1 MFTNKNFIYTLFF
14 SLISFYSF
22 GQKEGWIENFP
33 EAFELSVKEGKPI
46 LANFTGSDW
55 CGWCIKLDKA
65 VFNTEEFKTWAS
77 ENVIL
82 LELDFPRRKKL
93 DPEIEQNNNYLQ
105 SIFKVRGFP
114 TIWIFSVQQQ
124 EDKKFSI
131 NAQVDERGGGWQK
144 MGYMSSAS
152 SFINQ
157 ANNIITNIQSVFN
170 PNLTEEIE

>member
-1 MFTNKNFIYTLFF
+1 MWNKIIIFCFLLST
-14 SLISFYSF
+14 YSF

-65 VFNTEEFKTWAS
+65 VFQTEDFKKWAE

-93 DPEIEQNNNYLQ
+93 DPEIETNNNYLR
-105 SIFKVRGFP
+105 K
-114 TIWIFSVQQQ
+114 
-124 EDKKFSI
+124 
-131 NAQVDERGGGWQK
+131 
-144 MGYMSSAS
+144 
-152 SFINQ
+152 
-157 ANNIITNIQSVFN
+157 
-170 PNLTEEIE
+170 

>member
-1 MFTNKNFIYTLFF
+1 MWNKIIIFCFLLST
-14 SLISFYSF
+14 YSF

-33 EAFELSVKEGKPI
+33 EAFELSVKKGKPI

-65 VFNTEEFKTWAS
+65 VFQTEDFKKWAE

-93 DPEIEQNNNYLQ
+93 DPEIETNNNYLQ

-114 TIWIFSVQQQ
+114 TIWIFTVQQQ

-131 NAQVDERGGGWQK
+131 NAQVDERGSGWQK
-144 MGYMSSAS
+144 MGYMSTAEA
-152 SFINQ
+152 FIQQ
-157 ANNIITNIQSVFN
+157 AENIITNINTVF
-170 PNLTEEIE
+170 TEPKPTGGEKE

>member
-55 CGWCIKLDKA
+55 WGWCIKLDKA

-77 ENVIL
+77 ENVVL
-82 LELDFPRRKKL
+82 LELDFPRRKKI

-131 NAQVDERGGGWQK
+131 NAQVDERGSGWQK

>member
-1 MFTNKNFIYTLFF
+1 M
-14 SLISFYSF
+14 
-22 GQKEGWIENFP
+22 
-33 EAFELSVKEGKPI
+33 
-46 LANFTGSDW
+46 
-55 CGWCIKLDKA
+55 
-65 VFNTEEFKTWAS
+65 
-77 ENVIL
+77 IL
-82 LELDFPRRKKL
+82 LELDFPRRKQL

-131 NAQVDERGGGWQK
+131 NAQVDERGSGWQK

-157 ANNIITNIQSVFN
+157 ANNIITNIQNVFN
-170 PNLTEEIE
+170 SSETEETE

>member
-1 MFTNKNFIYTLFF
+1 MWNKIVLSFFFI
-14 SLISFYSF
+14 ISISSF
-22 GQKEGWIENFP
+22 GQKEGWIADFP
-33 EAFELSVKEGKPI
+33 EAFEQSVNTGKPI

-65 VFNTEEFKTWAS
+65 VFNTDEFKAWAS

-82 LELDFPRRKKL
+82 LELDFPRRKQL

-131 NAQVDERGGGWQK
+131 NAQVDERGSGWQK

-157 ANNIITNIQSVFN
+157 ANNIITNIQNVFN
-170 PNLTEEIE
+170 SSETEEIE